1 MGMEMNLDTVIK
13 GRRSIRHYRNMD
25 VPDAVIHELIDLA
38 RFAPSSMNGQP
49 WSFIIVKDP
58 LTRDRLA
65 TIKDEYCPP
74 EKRDYKASMLSDA
87 PVVIVVCVD
96 RQRAHN
102 RVIENAVLA
111 TSYLML
117 AAYSRGLGSVYMSAY
132 TMDEPRLADQIRD
145 LLEIPAHIEPVTL
158 LPLGYPDETPGNKL
172 QGSLEGMIFN
182 EKYGES

>member
-1 MGMEMNLDTVIK
+1 MNLDTVIK
-13 GRRSIRHYRNMD
+13 GRRSVRHYRNMD
-25 VPDAVIHELIDLA
+25 VPDSVILELIDLA

-49 WSFIIVKDP
+49 WSFIIVKDT

-65 TIKDEYCPP
+65 TIKDEYCPL
-74 EKRDYKASMLSDA
+74 EKRDYKASMLRDA

-96 RQRAHN
+96 RKKSHK

-117 AAYSRGLGSVYMSAY
+117 AAYSRGIGCVYMSAY
-132 TMDEPRLADQIRD
+132 TADEPRLADHIRE

-158 LPLGYPDETPGNKL
+158 LPLGYPDETPGNK
-172 QGSLEGMIFN
+172 QQEPLEGMIFN
-182 EKYGES
+182 EKYGEF